1 MEKKSIFMLIL
12 MIIGLAAVIYG
23 VVTFQW
29 LLMLIIVAVIV
40 IILIVSDVVSRRS
53 TGKVH
58 SRSPEEIRMHQYEE
72 SINSISREI
81 RKI

>member
-1 MEKKSIFMLIL
+1 

-29 LLMLIIVAVIV
+29 LLMLIVVAIIV
-40 IILIVSDVVSRRS
+40 IILIVTDVMSRGS
-53 TGKVH
+53 AGKVRP
-58 SRSPEEIRMHQYEE
+58 RSPEEIRMHQYEE